1 MQIGNFSA
9 PGFNSFQENALNLD
23 AFEARL
29 RRAKESENIT
39 PMQAAPIPEQ
49 TPLDRF
55 NSVMS
60 STSPSG
66 MLNTSG
72 TPPSLLSQPSQP
84 SQPIASE
91 NKDQIVS
98 SLFSNNPSDNAS
110 FLSEIGA
117 PVGAPSLGVG
127 TLTDSINSKAID
139 AARKGFNLFG
149 LPGAVLFG
157 GVTLGLGR
165 EAALNTINKATDP
178 LGALISEQGWADVAY
193 STPVSSENVGAGRS
207 LGQLGGFSNSADNA
221 D

>member
-29 RRAKESENIT
+29 RMAKESETAT
-39 PMQAAPIPEQ
+39 PVEAAPIPEQ

-55 NSVMS
+55 NNVMS

-66 MLNTSG
+66 MLNTSA
-72 TPPSLLSQPSQP
+72 TPSSLLSQSSQP
-84 SQPIASE
+84 VASA
-91 NKDQIVS
+91 DQGQIVS

-127 TLTDSINSKAID
+127 TLSDSINANAIN
-139 AARKGFNLFG
+139 AARRGFSLFG
-149 LPGAVLFG
+149 LPGAVVFG
-157 GVTLGLGR
+157 GVALGMGR
-165 EAALNTINKATDP
+165 ENALNTINEATDP

-193 STPVSSENVGAGRS
+193 STPVSSENVGKGTS